1 MSGVT
6 AAPSP
11 FDVPGLEMALAILNS
26 AESLAELKAKLQSA
40 VVLAQTAPTT
50 AVLASAVETIMSE
63 AQIFASAWAF
73 VDGPF
78 DQGQGM
84 DKANEAKDQLLL
96 VVQRTLSNV

>member
-6 AAPSP
+6 AAPSAS
-11 FDVPGLEMALAILNS
+11 DVPGLEMALAILNS
-26 AESLAELKAKLQSA
+26 AESLADLKAKLQSA

-50 AVLASAVETIMSE
+50 ADSAAAVETIMSE

-84 DKANEAKDQLLL
+84 DEANEAKDQLRL
-96 VVQRTLSNV
+96 VVQRVLSHV